1 MTETRGKYNARP
13 ETIDGIRFASQAE
26 ARRYHEL
33 RLLVMAGEIGELVCH
48 PAWIL
53 FPADKGRGL
62 KAIRYT
68 ADFQYNENGRQVVE
82 DVKGVTTRDAAL
94 RMNIFQRQHPEIEF
108 RIIHT

>member
-1 MTETRGKYNARP
+1 MTETRAKYNARP
-13 ETIDGIRFASQAE
+13 TTIDGIRFASQAE

-53 FPADKGRGL
+53 YPADKRRGL

-68 ADFQYNENGRQVVE
+68 ADFQYSENGRVVVE
-82 DVKGVTTRDAAL
+82 DVKGIITRDASL

-108 RIIHT
+108 RIVV